1 MFPVG
6 PMGLIG
12 PGPIRVGPMGPLPGN
27 LDLLDLSFRW
37 ADQDSKSARASER
50 EQEAKDREREQRDR
64 ERERAEAARDR
75 ENSLFEQGTSAMDEA
90 RWDRALSA
98 FTRLAELKG
107 SRADRALYWKS
118 YAQNRLGQQAEAL
131 ATISELTRSY
141 PTSSYLKDARALE
154 VEVRGRTGQPVRPES
169 QADEDLKLLAL
180 NSLANSDASQAIPI
194 IEGILNGTGTPRLKA
209 KALFV
214 LAQMGTPRAQEI
226 LKNVAKS
233 GTPELQSKAIQYLGV
248 HGGPESRAT
257 LAEVYSS
264 TNDVDVK
271 RRILRAFMTAGEKNR
286 VLSAAQTESNPELRV
301 EAVRLL
307 GAMGAS
313 DELWQLYQKETS
325 GDVKRQILS
334 ALQVSGNV
342 TRMIELA
349 KGEKDPELRRL
360 AVRNLGV
367 MGSKGAGD
375 ALVEIYSVEKDAAV
389 RKTVVNALFVQ
400 GNATAL
406 VALARKEQDMSMK
419 AQIVQQLA
427 NMDSKVA
434 RDYMIELLK

>member
-6 PMGLIG
+6 PIG
-12 PGPIRVGPMGPLPGN
+12 PIGPIGLGPVGPVPGDFDR
-27 LDLLDLSFRW
+27 LDLALRW
-37 ADQDSKSARASER
+37 ADQDSKSARGSER
-50 EQEAKDREREQRDR
+50 EQEAMDREREAR
-64 ERERAEAARDR
+64 ERERDRANAARDR
-75 ENSLFEQGTSAMDEA
+75 ESSLYQQGTDAIDEA
-90 RWDRALSA
+90 RWDRAVSA
-98 FTRLAELKG
+98 LTRLAELKG
-107 SRADRALYWKS
+107 TRADQALYWKA
-118 YAQNRLGQQAEAL
+118 YAQNRLGQSAEAL
-131 ATISELTRSY
+131 STLSELTKSY
-141 PTSSYLKDARALE
+141 PTTRYLKDARALE
-154 VEVRGRTGQPVRPES
+154 VEVRGHTGQPVRPEN

-180 NSLANSDASQAIPI
+180 NSLANSDPAQAIPI

-214 LAQMGTPRAQEI
+214 LAQMNTPRAQEI
-226 LKNVAKS
+226 LKNVAKN

-248 HGGPESRAT
+248 HGGAESRAT
-257 LAEVYSS
+257 LAEVYASS
-264 TNDVDVK
+264 TDVDVK

-286 VLSAAQTESNPELRV
+286 VLAAAQTESNPELRI
-301 EAVRLL
+301 EAVRQL
-307 GAMGAS
+307 GVMGAS
-313 DELWQLYQKETS
+313 DELWQLYQKES
-325 GDVKRQILS
+325 SADVKRQILS

-342 TRMIELA
+342 SRMIELA

-375 ALVEIYSVEKDAAV
+375 ALIEIYSVEKDAAV
-389 RKTVVNALFVQ
+389 RKTVINALFVQ